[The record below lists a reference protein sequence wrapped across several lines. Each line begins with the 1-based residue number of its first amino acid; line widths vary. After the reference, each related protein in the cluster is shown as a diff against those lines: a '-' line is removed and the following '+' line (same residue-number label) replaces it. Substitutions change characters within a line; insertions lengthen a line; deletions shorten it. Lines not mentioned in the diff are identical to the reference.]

1 MLVVKRLAKTIA
13 KIAVLLLERARE
25 CVALSLE
32 NESLAAGTERMP
44 SVDVKVCG
52 GLLAYVEYNHT

>member
-52 GLLAYVEYNHT
+52 GLSFSG